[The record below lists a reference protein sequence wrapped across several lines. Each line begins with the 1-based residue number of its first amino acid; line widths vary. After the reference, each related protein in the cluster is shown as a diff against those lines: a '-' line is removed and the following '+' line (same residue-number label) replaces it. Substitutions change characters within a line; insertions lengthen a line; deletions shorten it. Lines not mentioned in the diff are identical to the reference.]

1 MPARSRATARA
12 LAAIATLAFAPS
24 ARAQLPTISDYA
36 KSFERRDGYFP
47 LYWDGAKGRLLLE
60 VPAGRLGEPFL
71 YLPSLATGVGDVRLG
86 LDRGTIG
93 DEKLAHFERPGPR
106 LALVLENPKFR
117 AVSDDEALARSVRE
131 SFPVSTVAS
140 FEVVAE
146 EGGRL
151 LVDASSFLLSD
162 ITDVRDA
169 LRAGDQGA
177 FQLDRDRSTVYQ
189 PHTRA
194 FPENTEIEAS
204 LTFTSENP
212 GPRVRRHAPDA
223 RAITLRQHLSLVKL
237 PGPGFRPRRFDPR
250 IGIFPLTFYDY
261 AKPLDRD
268 LVTRYAIR
276 HRLVKKEPSAATSE
290 PVKPIVYYLDRGVP
304 QPYRSAFREGAAWW
318 NQVFEAAGFK
328 NAFRVEDMPTD
339 IDPMDARYHVIQWVH
354 RSEAGYSIGPSF
366 VDPRTGEIIK
376 AAVRMESHRSLSDYD
391 IYAGT
396 IPVTGE
402 GEVDALSGDD
412 ALDDWLASLDS
423 SASAE
428 AFAMAR
434 RRQHA
439 AHEVGHT
446 LGLAHNFLASAYG
459 RASVMDY
466 PAPLLRVTGGRLD
479 LAGAY
484 RNGPGAYDTLAI
496 RYAYTEFPPGQEEA
510 GLERILADGMRRGL
524 RFITNPDEA
533 DASSYPEAST
543 WINGADAVAELARVT
558 AVRRLLL
565 ARFDERA
572 IHPGE
577 PMALLNRRL
586 VPVYLHHRFTIA
598 AAIKAIGGMEYRYGV
613 RGDSLPVTEILAPER
628 QRRALELL
636 LDAIQP
642 AELAVPEPVL
652 RLLAPTPFGYDGDD
666 WAFRSQAAPAFDQV
680 GIARTL
686 ATQIVRGIL
695 APERAARLV
704 AFADRDPRAPTL
716 TEVIARMIDRT
727 WGVPTPAAHAA
738 LKRATERVV
747 VDELVRLGSDPRA
760 TVESRAAAEWGLG
773 RIAGMLRT
781 RRQGGPDDEAH
792 RALAAADIERFL
804 QRRDA
809 PTPAA
814 EPPGAPV
821 GTPIGDRERREP

>member
-1 MPARSRATARA
+1 MPARSRATARG
-12 LAAIATLAFAPS
+12 LAAIATLAFAPP
-24 ARAQLPTISDYA
+24 ARAQLPTITDYT

-60 VPAGRLGEPFL
+60 VPAGRLGEQFL
-71 YLPSLATGVGDVRLG
+71 YLPSLATGIGDVRLG
-86 LDRGTIG
+86 LDRGAIG

-140 FEVVAE
+140 LEVVAE
-146 EGGRL
+146 EGGRV
-151 LVDASSFLLSD
+151 LVDASSFVLSD
-162 ITDVRDA
+162 ITDVRGA

-177 FQLDRDRSTVYQ
+177 FQLDKDRSTVYQ

-268 LVTRYAIR
+268 LVMRYAIR
-276 HRLVKKEPSAATSE
+276 HRLVKKDPNVATSA
-290 PVKPIVYYLDRGVP
+290 PVKPIVYYLDPGVP
-304 QPYRSAFREGAAWW
+304 QPYRAAFREGAAWW
-318 NQVFEAAGFK
+318 DQVLESAGFK
-328 NAFRVEDMPTD
+328 NAFRVQDMPPD
-339 IDPMDARYHVIQWVH
+339 MDPMDARYHVIQWVH

-402 GEVDALSGDD
+402 REVDALSGDD

-423 SASAE
+423 NASAE

-466 PAPLLRVTGGRLD
+466 PAPLLRVAGGHLD
-479 LAGAY
+479 LADAY

-496 RYAYTEFPPGQEEA
+496 RYAYTEFPAGQEEA
-510 GLERILADGMRRGL
+510 GLEHILADGMRRGL

-533 DASSYPEAST
+533 DAGSYPEAST

-558 AVRRLLL
+558 VVRRLLL
-565 ARFDERA
+565 DRFDERA

-613 RGDSLPVTEILAPER
+613 RGDSLPVTEILAPQR
-628 QRRALELL
+628 QRRALDLL

-686 ATQIVRGIL
+686 ATQVVGGIL

-716 TEVIARMIDRT
+716 TEVIARMIERT
-727 WGVPTPAAHAA
+727 WDVPTPAAHPA
-738 LKRATERVV
+738 LKRVTERVV

-760 TVESRAAAEWGLG
+760 TVESRAAAEWGLR
-773 RIAGMLRT
+773 RIAGTLRA

-809 PTPAA
+809 PTPRA

-821 GTPIGDRERREP
+821 GTPIGNRDRREP